1 MDNETAILALA
12 TSHLKAAEQLLQI
25 QQYHQALYLAGYAV
39 ELTLKARIVRL
50 LNLPDLYSGKYEN
63 EIIKIY
69 RTHDFK
75 RLILLSGLKTQ
86 LDTFTARDPI
96 LANHWNNLATWS
108 EKIRYENS
116 TQFTKNDTQDF
127 IDSVKNICLWIN
139 TQP

>member
-12 TSHLKAAEQLLQI
+12 TLHLKAAEELFHI
-25 QQYHQALYLAGYAV
+25 QQFHQALYLAGYAV

-75 RLILLSGLKTQ
+75 RLVLLSGLKTQ
-86 LDTFTARDPI
+86 LDTFTAGDPV
-96 LANHWNNLATWS
+96 LANH
-108 EKIRYENS
+108 
-116 TQFTKNDTQDF
+116 
-127 IDSVKNICLWIN
+127 
-139 TQP
+139 